1 MHASGTQNERCNTA
15 FSVASGRQLSQLR
28 AGPFAYRIQVCVPDV
43 HEVGVA
49 DVVEALLDEVLH
61 DDAAA
66 HAAAAAADDAG
77 AAATLT
83 DGGGG
88 GEAAAVA
95 VAASGV
101 LLGGWHWSR
110 GSSGTLSAPPSACP
124 PSALERCND
133 EERGTQTTGTHPID
147 PIKPE
152 RQGEDGR

>member
-1 MHASGTQNERCNTA
+1 MHKSGIVG
-15 FSVASGRQLSQLR
+15 F
-28 AGPFAYRIQVCVPDV
+28 FAYRIQVGVPDV
-43 HEVGVA
+43 HEIGVA

-61 DDAAA
+61 DDA
-66 HAAAAAADDAG
+66 AAAAAADDAG

-88 GEAAAVA
+88 DAA

-101 LLGGWHWSR
+101 LGGCHRSR
-110 GSSGTLSAPPSACP
+110 GSDGALTAPPSTCP
-124 PSALERCND
+124 LSALERCN
-133 EERGTQTTGTHPID
+133 EEQGTQTTGTHPID